1 MGDSAADAIYLL
13 LCLVL
18 VGSALVGMRLPLGK
32 ALKMALAW
40 VGIFAL
46 GFTLF
51 AFSDEWAVLGSRLK
65 AAAVGTSPQAIVTEG
80 GELRIPM
87 RDDGHFWV
95 EAEVNG
101 VKVPFLVD
109 SGASLTTIGANV
121 AERAQVEPEI
131 RIAQVETANGTVTM
145 RRARLG
151 SLAVGSI
158 QRDSFP
164 VLVAEQ
170 EGLNVLG
177 MNFLSSLQSWR
188 AEGQTLVLQP

>member
-1 MGDSAADAIYLL
+1 MGDSAANALYLL

-18 VGSALVGMRLPLGK
+18 IGSALIGMRLPLGK

-46 GFTLF
+46 GFAVF
-51 AFSDEWAVLGSRLK
+51 AFTDEWSILGARLK
-65 AAAVGTSPQAIVTEG
+65 EAAVGGAPPPIEAAG

-95 EAEVNG
+95 EAEING
-101 VKVPFLVD
+101 VRTPFLVD
-109 SGASLTTIGANV
+109 SGASITTISAEV
-121 AERAQVEPEI
+121 AERAGVDPEI
-131 RIAQVETANGTVTM
+131 RIAQVQTANGSITM
-145 RRARLG
+145 RRARLD

-158 QRDSFP
+158 TREAFP

-170 EGLNVLG
+170 EGLNVIG
-177 MNFLSSLQSWR
+177 MNFLSSLRGWR
-188 AEGQTLVLQP
+188 AEGRTLVLQP